1 VWASVSPAGSVA
13 PQPAHTNASG
23 AAAAPKAAQLTRGGN
38 AGAGQLVDARPRD
51 GQLEGH
57 RPALHAAGPRTVH
70 LPRRAVPLRLAS
82 ARVDEPAVQEGRSV
96 GLVRGEDDVGVG
108 GAAAPGE

>member
-23 AAAAPKAAQLTRGGN
+23 AAAAPQAAQLTRGGN

-57 RPALHAAGPRTVH
+57 RPALHEAGPRAAH
-70 LPRRAVPLRLAS
+70 HARLAVPFRLAS
-82 ARVDEPAVQEGRSV
+82 AGGDETAVQDRGAV
-96 GLVRGEDDVGVG
+96 GLVRGEDDI
-108 GAAAPGE
+108 